1 MAELKNLTQA
11 RASVKGRMTRIN
23 NGITANTRPA
33 EAKVKI
39 KMIEEI
45 FKLFEDVQAKIEV
58 IKIGNK
64 DDERASNVTQREADG
79 ERGVF
84 KNIHFEAATKAQ
96 TTIDLEKAQED
107 AREQAEIQA
116 QAQNNVEAAVGGPPR
131 NGGRIDVKLRTL
143 KLPEIEGDYNDSL
156 LKDAYVSMMH
166 TNKREALQ
174 VIGGLETSAEI
185 YESAWELLEN
195 NYEDTKLLINTHIS
209 NLLDFTAVAKNK
221 PATIKQLVVHVP
233 THLKALK
240 TKTGKECNRDKEK
253 RKTFEEYLTFLNER
267 CRTLE
272 MIDRG
277 KIKHEAPKPATS
289 KKQGSSVSLATV
301 SQQNCAICNSPHAVF
316 KCSQFLLM
324 PVVNR
329 IEEAKT
335 KRCCLNC
342 LGKGHFAQV
351 CRASACKR
359 CGKKHN
365 TLLHLGQKEKPAT
378 TEESSKK
385 TIIAHCVKGQEN
397 FKDIT
402 DISSVVSFVRKPS
415 TQIVFSTAR
424 VTIEDANGIQQ
435 SFRVLL
441 EPGSQSNLITEELV
455 SRLKLPC
462 KRRNEMISGVNQT
475 QTTIGRIVEVKI
487 KSMRTAYEAKIECL
501 VLPRIT
507 KKLPQVRVDTK
518 LIFLPENLNLAD
530 LNFHKPRES

>member
-1 MAELKNLTQA
+1 MAELKNLTQI

-64 DDERASNVTQREADG
+64 DDEGASSVTQREADG

-156 LKDAYVSMMH
+156 LKDAYV
-166 TNKREALQ
+166 
-174 VIGGLETSAEI
+174 IGGLETSAEI

-221 PATIKQLVVHVP
+221 PATIKQLVV
-233 THLKALK
+233 
-240 TKTGKECNRDKEK
+240 KTGKECNRDKEK